1 MSNAQLWAAL
11 QQSAM
16 VGSDRLAVPPALASG
31 VDPSASGSQ
40 QAVQAALQPRTDVAG
55 DSPAQ
60 QLLRASAVAAV
71 FERAGW
77 QPGALVRLTAPLAVP
92 AAAPAESRAAPADAR
107 LHTLMGDV
115 LKDGPFELQASMLR
129 TLDQAGQRLPHD
141 LLVPAL
147 EQRRALLRS
156 ERATEA
162 AKARTRL
169 EGSLKELGAKERLPL
184 VQALAV
190 GLGMDDEPLLEKL
203 LSDRSKE
210 IRENAAQMLS
220 CLPDSAHSQRVMGWM
235 QSMLQQDDKGQWIV
249 EPPEEGLKEWE
260 RDGITLKPD
269 AYHRGGKKA
278 WLLEQMVQLTPVSFW
293 TRALGLTPLEVMEWS
308 RRSDWKSSLRQG
320 WVRALQYQLDVEWI
334 DAAQTMGRDMR
345 HDALLPALMARLS
358 REERESRWIAQ
369 FERDRHKLI
378 DAIEGMSQS
387 LGGAELLSPALSAR
401 LTEAL
406 HVAVG
411 GKQITGNWHSYRADQ
426 ALLSCAR
433 MLDVTALERFA
444 ELWRKPSVLD
454 AQPEPEPEPQTEPA
468 AAVTATAAA
477 TAAAVAAPASIP
489 LTPQQQAR
497 LERSR
502 VRPWDEER
510 MRGHLERI
518 VDLRLGLHQAF
529 VALRGPA

>member
-1 MSNAQLWAAL
+1 
-11 QQSAM
+11 
-16 VGSDRLAVPPALASG
+16 
-31 VDPSASGSQ
+31 
-40 QAVQAALQPRTDVAG
+40 
-55 DSPAQ
+55 
-60 QLLRASAVAAV
+60 
-71 FERAGW
+71 
-77 QPGALVRLTAPLAVP
+77 
-92 AAAPAESRAAPADAR
+92 
-107 LHTLMGDV
+107 
-115 LKDGPFELQASMLR
+115 
-129 TLDQAGQRLPHD
+129 
-141 LLVPAL
+141 
-147 EQRRALLRS
+147 
-156 ERATEA
+156 
-162 AKARTRL
+162 
-169 EGSLKELGAKERLPL
+169 
-184 VQALAV
+184 
-190 GLGMDDEPLLEKL
+190 
-203 LSDRSKE
+203 
-210 IRENAAQMLS
+210 
-220 CLPDSAHSQRVMGWM
+220 
-235 QSMLQQDDKGQWIV
+235 
-249 EPPEEGLKEWE
+249 
-260 RDGITLKPD
+260 
-269 AYHRGGKKA
+269 
-278 WLLEQMVQLTPVSFW
+278 MVQLTPVSFW

-334 DAAQTMGRDMR
+334 DAAQALGRDMR

-358 REERESRWIAQ
+358 PEERESRWIAQ

-454 AQPEPEPEPQTEPA
+454 AQVEPAPEPPAEPVAETA
-468 AAVTATAAA
+468 AASASAA
-477 TAAAVAAPASIP
+477 TAAPAIP

-502 VRPWDEER
+502 ARPWDEER

-518 VDLRLGLHQAF
+518 VELRLGLHQAF
-529 VALRGPA
+529 IALRGQA